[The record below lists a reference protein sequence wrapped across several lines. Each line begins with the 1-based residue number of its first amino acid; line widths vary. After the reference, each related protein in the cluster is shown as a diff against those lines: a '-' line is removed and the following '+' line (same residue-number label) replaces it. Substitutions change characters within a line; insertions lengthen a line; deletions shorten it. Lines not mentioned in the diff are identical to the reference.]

1 MAHLR
6 DDFQA
11 GAPVSQVPASWF
23 NAVAKFVN
31 GLIPGRGVKITRSAE
46 STVIEL
52 NAADIATAVPNPPAG
67 STDVSGKMTETYVA
81 DDTPPVTAVNGATAV
96 WTASADGKGYVEDVI
111 VASDR
116 YNAAGTLHRLW
127 YVRKHYSADGRL
139 IKVSPMAATD
149 YVKV

>member
-1 MAHLR
+1 MAHVR
-6 DDFQA
+6 DDFKA

-31 GLIPGRGVKITRSAE
+31 GLIPGRGVKITRRAE
-46 STVIEL
+46 STVVEINEADVAS
-52 NAADIATAVPNPPAG
+52 AAPKPPEA
-67 STDVSGKMTETYVA
+67 STDVSGKMTETHVA
-81 DDTPPVTAVNGATAV
+81 DDTPPVTTADSSPV

-139 IKVSPMAATD
+139 IKVSPMEATD